1 MRIIRKSD
9 LVEGR
14 WRNGMGV
21 SWDIAADSDGF
32 AAGEFDWRL
41 AIARID
47 ADVPFSLYEGVD
59 RVFTMMEGNGLDL
72 EFEDSRMLPVCHA
85 NVPHFFSCDVPAF
98 CHLHDGVCFALN
110 LFVKRGK
117 WTVAV
122 DILSSNAEIFH
133 SGSIILFGLDGAAS
147 ADGEPFLPGDTVLTS
162 DTVSVSV
169 ASAKVYAARLTSG

>member
-21 SWDIAADSDGF
+21 SWDIAADSNGF
-32 AAGEFDWRL
+32 AAGEFGWRL

-59 RVFTMMEGNGLDL
+59 RVFTMIEGNGLDL
-72 EFEDSRMLPVCHA
+72 EFEDSRLLSIRHA
-85 NVPHFFSCDVPAF
+85 FVPHFFSCEIPAF

-110 LFVKRGK
+110 LFVRRDR
-117 WTVAV
+117 WTAAV

-133 SGSIILFGLDGAAS
+133 SGPIILYGLDGAAT
-147 ADGEPFLPGDTVLTS
+147 ADGERFLPGDTVLTS
-162 DTVSVSV
+162 DNVSVS
-169 ASAKVYAARLTSG
+169 ATSAKVYAARLTSV